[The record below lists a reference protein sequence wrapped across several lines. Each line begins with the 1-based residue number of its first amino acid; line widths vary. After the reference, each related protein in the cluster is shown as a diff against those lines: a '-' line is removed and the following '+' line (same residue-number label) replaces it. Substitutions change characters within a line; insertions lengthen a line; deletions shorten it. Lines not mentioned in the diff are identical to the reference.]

1 MVKVIFAPMIQRIET
16 QRVLADLAFFPV
28 VAIVGPRQVGKTTLA
43 KNLHLPDGKPTL
55 YLDLEWEEDRNK
67 LLDAGT
73 YLLQHENKCVII
85 DEVQI
90 LPNLLPV
97 LRSLVDRNR
106 VPARFVLL
114 GSASPEL
121 LKISAESLAGRIA
134 YHELTP
140 FSLPEIESNEGNIL
154 RQHWYR
160 GGFPDAFLAPDDELA
175 KNWLSQFSTTFIERD
190 LAKVIGKEANATNM
204 LRFIRML
211 GHLQGQMLN
220 ISDLSNSLNLAGQT
234 ISRYLDLLDGS
245 FLTRRL
251 EPFFANVGKRLTK
264 TPKFYFRDSG
274 FYHAVARLRDRED
287 LYASPAVGASWEGY
301 VIEQIYRIAGKNCE
315 CFFYRTSGGAE
326 VDLLMVTPR
335 NERVCI
341 EIKYSN
347 APAISRGFFNCIEDL
362 KPAHSFVITPESE
375 KFRRSDGVVVVG
387 ISEFLKFEL
396 PQFL

>member
-1 MVKVIFAPMIQRIET
+1 MIQRFEHQKI
-16 QRVLADLAFFPV
+16 LADLAFFPV
-28 VAIVGPRQVGKTTLA
+28 VAIVGPRQAGKTTLA
-43 KNLHLPDGKPTL
+43 KSLQLPGSKPTL
-55 YLDLEWEEDRNK
+55 YLDLEWEADRAK
-67 LLDAGT
+67 LESDAGA
-73 YLLQHENKCVII
+73 YLLQHEDKCVII

-90 LPNLLPV
+90 LPQLLPM

-121 LKISAESLAGRIA
+121 LKISAESLAGRVA

-140 FSLPEIESNEGNIL
+140 FSLPEIWSEGTPVL

-175 KNWLSQFSTTFIERD
+175 KNWLLQFSTTFVERD
-190 LAKVIGKEANATNM
+190 LVQVIGKEANAANM

-220 ISDLSNSLNLAGQT
+220 ISDLSNSMNLASQT

-264 TPKFYFRDSG
+264 SPKFYFRDSG

-301 VIEQIYRIAGKNCE
+301 VIEQVYRVAGKRCE
-315 CFFYRTSGGAE
+315 YFFYRTSAGAE
-326 VDLLMVTPR
+326 VDLLLLTSR

-347 APAISRGFFNCIEDL
+347 VPAVSRGFFNSLADL
-362 KPAHSFVITPESE
+362 KPEHAYVITPESE
-375 KFRRSDGVVVVG
+375 KYRRSEAVTVVG
-387 ISEFLKFEL
+387 VSEFLTVEL
-396 PQFL
+396 PRLLS